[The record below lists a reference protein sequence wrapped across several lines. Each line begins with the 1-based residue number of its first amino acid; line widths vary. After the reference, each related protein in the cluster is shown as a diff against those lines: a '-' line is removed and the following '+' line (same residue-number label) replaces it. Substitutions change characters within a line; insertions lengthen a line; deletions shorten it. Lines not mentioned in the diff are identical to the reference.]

1 MSRLFNILT
10 IRIKS
15 YFSQILTRIN
25 SKRLEFSVS
34 LFIIST
40 ISVGSYF
47 MFLKGARFLEA
58 QGEIGV
64 LFLDR
69 MFYIGWSIIFTLL
82 ILSNIITAF
91 STLYRSSEVSFLMTM
106 PVSFLET
113 FRLKFG
119 ENLLYSSWALLILGF
134 PLTLSYSAIKNLSL
148 FEMSLVLLFGLP
160 PFLVIATAIG
170 LATLLIIVWLSQW
183 IRMRSVFAFVGLS
196 GFLILRLYFA
206 LSRQDLPVLGNM
218 ASFRA
223 IDRYLLNLS
232 QQPFPFMPS
241 HWFTKLVTSYSKSEP
256 QELLFYWALL
266 ILTAQVLW
274 IGTGVL
280 AKHIYY
286 RTFQIMEGNIGKSS
300 ARTSSTSQDYVE
312 RFTWLPSP
320 TRGIVMKD
328 TLQFIRSPQQ
338 WVQFLLFGFFIGI
351 YLINLA
357 WIDIRVDAMMPFWRT
372 MVFIFNFGF
381 NGYILAALTARFVFP
396 LVSMEGKAIWIVRT
410 APFSIN
416 RLFREKFWMSFI
428 IFFTLAEVVALASN
442 YYLQQNLVVSLI
454 STGFLLMMSISL
466 ISLSLGFGAVY
477 AQFSESNPMKIS
489 SGTGGIITIVIS
501 LFYVA
506 IMVAALVGI
515 IYLKDFSGMAQ
526 YILIIFVAVII
537 LNIFFIYFPLKWG
550 RHALMTK
557 EY

>member
-1 MSRLFNILT
+1 MSRLFTILT

-69 MFYIGWSIIFTLL
+69 MFYIGWSIILALL

-148 FEMSLVLLFGLP
+148 FEMSLVLLLGLP

-170 LATLLIIVWLSQW
+170 LAILLMIVWLSQW
-183 IRMRSVFAFVGLS
+183 IKMRSVFAFVGLS

-256 QELLFYWALL
+256 QELLFYWTLL
-266 ILTAQVLW
+266 ILTAHVLW

-280 AKHIYY
+280 AKNIYY
-286 RTFQIMEGNIGKSS
+286 KTFQIMEGNIGKSS
-300 ARTSSTSQDYVE
+300 ARTSKTSQDYVE

-357 WIDIRVDAMMPFWRT
+357 WVDIRVDAMVPFWRT

-428 IFFTLAEVVALASN
+428 IFFTLAEIVALASN
-442 YYLQQNLVVSLI
+442 YYLQQSLVVSLI

-515 IYLKDFSGMAQ
+515 IYLKDFSGMGQ
-526 YILIIFVAVII
+526 YILIIFAAVII
-537 LNIFFIYFPLKWG
+537 FNILFIYFPLKWG

>member
-1 MSRLFNILT
+1 
-10 IRIKS
+10 
-15 YFSQILTRIN
+15 
-25 SKRLEFSVS
+25 
-34 LFIIST
+34 
-40 ISVGSYF
+40 
-47 MFLKGARFLEA
+47 
-58 QGEIGV
+58 
-64 LFLDR
+64 
-69 MFYIGWSIIFTLL
+69 
-82 ILSNIITAF
+82 
-91 STLYRSSEVSFLMTM
+91 
-106 PVSFLET
+106 
-113 FRLKFG
+113 
-119 ENLLYSSWALLILGF
+119 
-134 PLTLSYSAIKNLSL
+134 
-148 FEMSLVLLFGLP
+148 
-160 PFLVIATAIG
+160 
-170 LATLLIIVWLSQW
+170 
-183 IRMRSVFAFVGLS
+183 
-196 GFLILRLYFA
+196 
-206 LSRQDLPVLGNM
+206 
-218 ASFRA
+218 
-223 IDRYLLNLS
+223 
-232 QQPFPFMPS
+232 
-241 HWFTKLVTSYSKSEP
+241 
-256 QELLFYWALL
+256 
-266 ILTAQVLW
+266 
-274 IGTGVL
+274 
-280 AKHIYY
+280 
-286 RTFQIMEGNIGKSS
+286 
-300 ARTSSTSQDYVE
+300 
-312 RFTWLPSP
+312 
-320 TRGIVMKD
+320 
-328 TLQFIRSPQQ
+328 
-338 WVQFLLFGFFIGI
+338 
-351 YLINLA
+351 
-357 WIDIRVDAMMPFWRT
+357 

-442 YYLQQNLVVSLI
+442 YYLQQNLVASLI